1 MKLFTAMLPALLLFA
16 AVASP
21 VQAEQKKQL
30 GPWDVHYIA
39 MPSTLIEPAIAS
51 TYKIERSKF
60 NGLVNISVLNSSDQK
75 AQQVTLSGSAKN
87 LLGQQKTLNF
97 TQVVE
102 GEAIYYLAQL
112 PYRNE
117 ERLSF
122 VIDIRQ
128 GNQNEQLKFEHTF
141 YVE

>member
-1 MKLFTAMLPALLLFA
+1 MKLFTAMLPALLLLA
-16 AVASP
+16 AVSNP
-21 VQAEQKKQL
+21 LQAEQKKQL

-39 MPSTLIEPAIAS
+39 MPSTLIEPAIAGN
-51 TYKIERSKF
+51 YKIERSKF

-75 AQQVTLSGSAKN
+75 AQQVTISGSAKN

-97 TQVVE
+97 TQVSE

-122 VIDIRQ
+122 VIDISQ
-128 GNQNEQLKFEHTF
+128 GNQSQQLKFEHTF

>member
-128 GNQNEQLKFEHTF
+128 GNQNQQLKFEHTF

>member
-21 VQAEQKKQL
+21 AQAEQKKQL

-51 TYKIERSKF
+51 NYKIERSKF

-117 ERLSF
+117 ERMSF

-128 GNQNEQLKFEHTF
+128 GNQNQQLKFEHTF